1 MKFLVTGGCGFIGS
15 HLCEWLAA
23 GGHHVTILDDFS
35 SGKHENVAH
44 IKGLE
49 IREGSIT
56 NAEAF
61 RDIGSFEGVFHL
73 AAIASVERCRQEWYY
88 THQVN
93 HSGTL
98 NLFAAIG
105 LAGKKIPVVYASSAA
120 VYGDNPLIPLA
131 EYAIT
136 EPLSSYGLDKLSC
149 EKTARIAMICHGI
162 PSVGLRFFNVYG
174 PRQDP
179 SSPYSGVVSIFQRK
193 IADKKPIIIYG
204 DGEQT
209 RDFVYVDDIIQ
220 SMVKSMECMGVDAGF
235 SEVFNVCT
243 GKQVSV
249 KLLAET
255 LGNIYGY
262 KPEISYAEGRQ
273 GDIRHSCGNPQ
284 KLYDATGFIPSIPL
298 QEGLKNLV

>member
-15 HLCEWLAA
+15 HLFERLVAD
-23 GGHHVTILDDFS
+23 GHQVAILDDFS
-35 SGKHENVAH
+35 SGKRENVAH
-44 IKGLE
+44 IEGLD

-56 NAEAF
+56 SAEAF
-61 RDIGSFEGVFHL
+61 RDIGSFDGVFHL

-105 LAGKKIPVVYASSAA
+105 LTGEKTPVVYASSAA

-136 EPLSSYGLDKLSC
+136 EPLSAYGLDKLSC
-149 EKTARIAMICHGI
+149 EKTAHMAMLCHGI

-193 IADKKPIIIYG
+193 IADREPITIYG
-204 DGEQT
+204 DGGQT
-209 RDFVYVDDIIQ
+209 RDFVYVGDIIQ
-220 SMVKSMECMGVDAGF
+220 SMVKSMECLKSDAKL
-235 SEVFNVCT
+235 SDVFNVCT

-249 KLLAET
+249 LLLAET
-255 LGNIYGY
+255 LGEIYGY
-262 KPEISYAEGRQ
+262 KPEIRYAEGRQ

-284 KLYDATGFIPSIPL
+284 KLYDVMGFIPSIPL
-298 QEGLKNLV
+298 QEGLKQLV